1 MSYIIILPTDQED
14 ELYVNLSS
22 QERAQA
28 ITRALYN
35 IAVPG
40 NTEGAIFGV
49 VAHPDG
55 EQFALHVIESWVIPC
70 SDHADMSNFRM
81 AYPEVPVEE
90 LDAMEALVQGSRKVT
105 YSQLIP
111 STDIVRDR
119 AYMEEHG
126 WFPTEE
132 E

>member
-1 MSYIIILPTDQED
+1 MSYIIILPTDQAD

-40 NTEGAIFGV
+40 NAEGAIFGV

-55 EQFALHVIESWVIPC
+55 EQFALQVIESWVIPC
-70 SDHADMSNFRM
+70 ADNADLSNFRM

-111 STDIVRDR
+111 STDIVRDQ

-132 E
+132 D